1 MSYSRTTKTLR
12 ACKKTEPAEKAV
24 LLYPHLSGEKEGD
37 ALNVPS
43 LLLSISAVSASDPP
57 AIMMS
62 AAFSSHY
69 GGFLLVYRS
78 GEFEHFSFERV
89 CL

>member
-1 MSYSRTTKTLR
+1 MSYSRTTKMLR

-24 LLYPHLSGEKEGD
+24 LLYSHLGGEEESD
-37 ALNVPS
+37 ALEVSS
-43 LLLSISAVSASDPP
+43 LLLSISAVSATGPP
-57 AIMMS
+57 CEMMS

-69 GGFLLVYRS
+69 RGFLLVHRS

>member
-12 ACKKTEPAEKAV
+12 TCKKTEPAEKAV
-24 LLYPHLSGEKEGD
+24 LLYSHLGGEEESD
-37 ALNVPS
+37 AVDVPS
-43 LLLSISAVSASDPP
+43 LFLSISAVSVSDPCE
-57 AIMMS
+57 MMS
-62 AAFSSHY
+62 AALSSRY
-69 GGFLLVYRS
+69 GGFLLVHRS